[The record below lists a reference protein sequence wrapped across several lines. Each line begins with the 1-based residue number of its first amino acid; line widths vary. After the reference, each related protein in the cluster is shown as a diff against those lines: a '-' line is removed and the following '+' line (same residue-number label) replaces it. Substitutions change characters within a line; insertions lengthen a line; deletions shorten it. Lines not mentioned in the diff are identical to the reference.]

1 MEAALLTPGEDLT
14 VLERVIVA
22 PALGVFEPHPPAE
35 VTAEGEIVR
44 AGQEIG
50 TVTVSGRTVAVL
62 SPFTGFLMGLLAHSG
77 ERVRDGQPVAWLRAV
92 AA

>member
-1 MEAALLTPGEDLT
+1 MDTALLTPGEDLT
-14 VLERVIVA
+14 VLERVIIA
-22 PALGVFEPHPPAE
+22 PALGIFEPHPPAE
-35 VTAEGEIVR
+35 VTAEGEVVR

-50 TVTVSGRTVAVL
+50 TVTVSGRTVPVL
-62 SPFTGFLMGLLAHSG
+62 SPFTGFLMGLLAHPG

>member
-1 MEAALLTPGEDLT
+1 METALLDSGEELS
-14 VLERVIVA
+14 VLERVIVS
-22 PALGVFEPHPPAE
+22 PGLGVFTPHEPSE
-35 VTAEGEIVR
+35 VTTEGEIVR

-50 TVTVSGRTVAVL
+50 TVSVSGHTMPVL
-62 SPFTGFLMGLLAHSG
+62 SPFTGFLMGLLAHPG